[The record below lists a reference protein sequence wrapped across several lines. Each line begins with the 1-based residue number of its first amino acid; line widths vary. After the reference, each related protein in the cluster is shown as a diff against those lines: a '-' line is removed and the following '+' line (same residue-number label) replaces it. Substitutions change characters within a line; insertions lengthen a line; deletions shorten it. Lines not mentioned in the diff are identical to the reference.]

1 MTAVAMSSMNANKV
15 SMPEGWV
22 KSGFPATVDSTKQ
35 SLKFVKRLVA
45 LGFSQILFLRT
56 DVPDDCFKDHE
67 IGDPNLKML
76 KAKSSY
82 ESANRLIKGLANAM
96 DALDKGY
103 LRQIVIVIM
112 EDKTKPEEAHETYT
126 FTFNKPI
133 EGEDTNPGFSIV
145 QKSKNNAASK
155 NGKDGLGDSSVV
167 ENDSVIDF
175 NNISK
180 SEKKDQ
186 YTIYQ
191 STKRLLKKLMMI
203 MQDLEVLPQQAFMT
217 VQIGY
222 HDDITPE
229 NYQPR
234 GFQESA
240 TGRISFVE
248 NVAPKKLG
256 QVNSNFHQ
264 IEMSIASKG
273 FNSQANESAYSEQEI
288 RNENM
293 NASFIPLNPG
303 LDAAELDQSHQENQS
318 VDLSH
323 GNIIENVDPN
333 PTKETPKKLGKISKE
348 TQDFVESNR
357 PGAHG
362 DVANTSMLSIQSKKS
377 VRSIRRISSARDT
390 FSDDASFEENHKK
403 ASRSITTMRI

>member
-1 MTAVAMSSMNANKV
+1 MTAVAMNANKV

-22 KSGFPATVDSTKQ
+22 KSGFPATVGSTKQ

-67 IGDPNLKML
+67 IGDLDLKML

-133 EGEDTNPGFSIV
+133 EGEDTNPGFTIV
-145 QKSKNNAASK
+145 QKSKNNASSK
-155 NGKDGLGDSSVV
+155 NDKGGLGDSSIV
-167 ENDSVIDF
+167 ENDNVIDF
-175 NNISK
+175 NNNPN

-191 STKRLLKKLMMI
+191 STKRLLKKLTLI
-203 MQDLEVLPQQAFMT
+203 MQDLDELPQPAFMT

-229 NYQPR
+229 DYQPR

-240 TGRISFVE
+240 TGISFVE

-288 RNENM
+288 RNDNM
-293 NASFIPLNPG
+293 NVSFIPLTPG
-303 LDAAELDQSHQENQS
+303 LDASELDQSRQENQS

-323 GNIIENVDPN
+323 GNNVENVDPN

-390 FSDDASFEENHKK
+390 FSEDASFEDNHKK

>member
-1 MTAVAMSSMNANKV
+1 
-15 SMPEGWV
+15 
-22 KSGFPATVDSTKQ
+22 
-35 SLKFVKRLVA
+35 
-45 LGFSQILFLRT
+45 LFLRT

-67 IGDPNLKML
+67 IGDLDLKML

-133 EGEDTNPGFSIV
+133 EGEDTNPGFSIAK
-145 QKSKNNAASK
+145 KSKNNASSK
-155 NGKDGLGDSSVV
+155 NGKGGLGDSSVV
-167 ENDSVIDF
+167 ENDNVIDF
-175 NNISK
+175 NNNPK
-180 SEKKDQ
+180 EEKKDQ

-191 STKRLLKKLMMI
+191 STKRLLKKLALI
-203 MQDLEVLPQQAFMT
+203 MEDLDVLPQQAFMT

-229 NYQPR
+229 DYQPR

-240 TGRISFVE
+240 TGISFVE

-273 FNSQANESAYSEQEI
+273 FNSQANESAYSEPEI

-293 NASFIPLNPG
+293 NTSFIPLNPG
-303 LDAAELDQSHQENQS
+303 LDASELDQSRQENQC
-318 VDLSH
+318 VDLSN
-323 GNIIENVDPN
+323 GNNIENVDPN
-333 PTKETPKKLGKISKE
+333 PTKETPKKLSKILESI
-348 TQDFVESNR
+348 VESNR

-390 FSDDASFEENHKK
+390 FSEDASFEDNHKK
-403 ASRSITTMRI
+403 ASRSIKTMRI